1 MASSPAIQSQ
11 AEVDQRTPWYIV
23 GGLTLAIVVA
33 YFNTLKMIAVRWTD
47 DQYSHGFLVPIF
59 AAVLIAMLRRPFRPV
74 PTAERWWGIAILGAG
89 LMFRLGCAYYHSI
102 TANAVSIIPTLTG
115 VFVIAGGWSA
125 LRWSWAPVAFLVFM
139 IPLPD
144 MMEQSFLEP
153 LQHIATVASTYTL
166 QTIGVDATN
175 QGNQIYTGGA
185 TPLNVAEQC
194 SGLRMATIFL
204 AMSVAMSLIIERPW
218 WTKVVIILSGIP
230 IAIIVNVIR
239 ITVTAPAIQNAWT

>member
-1 MASSPAIQSQ
+1 MAS
-11 AEVDQRTPWYIV
+11 
-23 GGLTLAIVVA
+23 A
-33 YFNTLKMIAVRWTD
+33 YL
-47 DQYSHGFLVPIF
+47 
-59 AAVLIAMLRRPFRPV
+59 
-74 PTAERWWGIAILGAG
+74 
-89 LMFRLGCAYYHSI
+89 HSV
-102 TANAVSIIPTLTG
+102 TANAVSIIPTLIG

-144 MMEQSFLEP
+144 VMEQSFLEP

-166 QTIGVDATN
+166 QTIGVDAYN
-175 QGNQIYTGGA
+175 QGNQIYTGGT

-218 WTKVVIILSGIP
+218 WTKAVIILSGIP

-239 ITVTAPAIQNAWT
+239 ITVTALLFKVLGPDSEVARNFFHGLAGWFMMPIALGFMYLELLILDHLFIEESVTAAPITGFGPAPVVRRPTTTQAR